1 MKLCD
6 DGRILTV
13 VEENGFF
20 NFRIFSSTGSL
31 LDEEELTEEL
41 IDVHLDATDDCSSVC
56 LASTYQMK
64 VQVYRQQGQSYTL
77 FAELP

>member
-1 MKLCD
+1 M
-6 DGRILTV
+6 
-13 VEENGFF
+13 EENGFF
-20 NFRIFSSTGSL
+20 TFRIFSSTGSL

-64 VQVYRQQGQSYTL
+64 V
-77 FAELP
+77 